1 MPVQTQKE
9 LFLHELGDIYD
20 AEQRISNILPEM
32 AKEAQDPDI
41 KKAFEQH
48 LTETKQQITNIEQ
61 CFNILGEQPKTA
73 PCLAID
79 GLKKEHDNFMRE
91 QPSADMLSMYD
102 LEAAVKTEHYEI
114 ASYQGLIDAAVTMGQ
129 QQCAQLLKQNLDQ
142 EEVMAEKI
150 VLFARQL
157 GKQIAGQISKD
168 VDVSDIE

>member
-1 MPVQTQKE
+1 MAVQTQKE

-20 AEQRISNILPEM
+20 AEQRIANILPEM

-48 LTETKQQITNIEQ
+48 LTETKQQFTNIEQ
-61 CFNILGEQPKTA
+61 CFNVLGERPRTSS
-73 PCLAID
+73 CLAID
-79 GLKKEHDNFMRE
+79 GLRKEHDNFIRE
-91 QPSADMLSMYD
+91 QPSAEILSMYD

-114 ASYQGLIDAAVTMGQ
+114 ASYQGLIDAAVTLGQ

-157 GKQIAGQISKD
+157 GKQMAGQVNKD

>member
-1 MPVQTQKE
+1 LIHASANSKTTV
-9 LFLHELGDIYD
+9 LHELGDIYD
-20 AEQRISNILPEM
+20 AEQRITNILPEM

-48 LTETKQQITNIEQ
+48 LTETKQQINNIEQ
-61 CFNILGEQPKTA
+61 CFNLLGERPKTA

-91 QPSADMLSMYD
+91 QPSAEILSMYD
-102 LEAAVKTEHYEI
+102 LESAVKTEHYEI

-142 EEVMAEKI
+142 EEGNGRKGCALCPSIRKADGRTGE
-150 VLFARQL
+150 
-157 GKQIAGQISKD
+157 
-168 VDVSDIE
+168 